1 MFPVY
6 YLHCKGIAKEGKK
19 DNVSADCL
27 LLPLKVD
34 THQAFGGKLATM
46 NVVHVK
52 GAHTCATCAS
62 TISLHFDEI
71 MSEDRMPVTKAAD
84 RGHQWDKVKKNARDY
99 SLGRILSFFS
109 SS

>member
-1 MFPVY
+1 MFSVL
-6 YLHCKGIAKEGKK
+6 YLYCKGIAKEGKR

-34 THQAFGGKLATM
+34 THQAFGSKLATM

-52 GAHTCATCAS
+52 RAHTCATCAS

-71 MSEDRMPVTKAAD
+71 MSEGRIPVTKAAG
-84 RGHQWDKVKKNARDY
+84 RGQQWDKAKKRPG
-99 SLGRILSFFS
+99 L
-109 SS
+109 

>member
-1 MFPVY
+1 
-6 YLHCKGIAKEGKK
+6 
-19 DNVSADCL
+19 
-27 LLPLKVD
+27 
-34 THQAFGGKLATM
+34 
-46 NVVHVK
+46 
-52 GAHTCATCAS
+52 
-62 TISLHFDEI
+62 

>member
-6 YLHCKGIAKEGKK
+6 YLHCKGMAKEGKK

-52 GAHTCATCAS
+52 GGTYMCDVCFHNITA
-62 TISLHFDEI
+62 L
-71 MSEDRMPVTKAAD
+71 
-84 RGHQWDKVKKNARDY
+84 
-99 SLGRILSFFS
+99 
-109 SS
+109 

>member
-1 MFPVY
+1 M
-6 YLHCKGIAKEGKK
+6 AKEGKK

-27 LLPLKVD
+27 LLPLKVN

-52 GAHTCATCAS
+52 GTHTCATCAS

-84 RGHQWDKVKKNARDY
+84 RGHQWDKVKKTPGTIASGAFSHFSVRANDY
-99 SLGRILSFFS
+99 F
-109 SS
+109 